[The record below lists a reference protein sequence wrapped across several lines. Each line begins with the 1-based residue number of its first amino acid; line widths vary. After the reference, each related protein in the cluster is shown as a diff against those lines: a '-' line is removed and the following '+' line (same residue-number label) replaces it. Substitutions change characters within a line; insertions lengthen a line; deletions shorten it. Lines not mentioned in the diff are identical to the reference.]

1 MKNTLLSTV
10 LLSFSCAFAQQAPD
24 WQNPNALHQGTEKPH
39 ATMVA
44 CPSKEIAKTVRY
56 AFGAEREKSPFYKS
70 LNGQWKYHFSKT
82 QLDRV
87 AGFEAPSFDDTQWT
101 TIPVPANVEIEGHG
115 IPIYTNIRYPF
126 GKPTPPIVDP
136 ANPYNSVSSYR
147 HTFTVPQAWDG
158 KKIFISFDGVNSFFY
173 LWINGKKIGFSK
185 DSRTLAEFDITPF
198 VKPGE
203 NQIAV
208 EVFRWSDGSYLEDQD
223 FWRLSGIFRDV
234 YLWCAPTTRLRDFE
248 IKTPLDAK
256 EEDAEL
262 AVEVEVVAG
271 EGATVDF
278 LLENL
283 QGKVVA
289 ALSAPVTGEKTTLS
303 TLIKNPLKWSAEK
316 PNLYKGFLTL
326 KDKSGA
332 VLQVVATR
340 VGFRSVRLKDGN
352 LLVNGQRI
360 FIKGVNRHEHDVK
373 NGQTM
378 NMEMMIKDIQLMKQN
393 NINTVRTCHFP
404 NVPAWYELCDEM
416 GLYVY
421 DEANIECHGAMF
433 LTKDPIWQN
442 AYMDRTVRM
451 VERDKNHPSIIIWSV
466 GNENDWGS
474 NLETTARWMK
484 QRDPS
489 RLIHSCE
496 AGEAPETDIIAP
508 MYPKPEVLTKHA
520 SQQRD
525 RPFIMCE
532 YAHAM
537 GNSSGDLRAYWD
549 QIYSKPGL
557 QGGCI
562 WDWVDQAMYQPVRAK
577 RSRLFEKPKPG
588 EKVFQAYGGDFY
600 YLDKDGN
607 PMHGVKGPH
616 NGIPSD
622 DNFCFNGL
630 VSADRTPHPGLAEV
644 KKVYQNIHLSS
655 WNPAEGTIKV
665 KNGFFFNTLNENL
678 LGTWEVKSNG
688 EILQQGSFEVPA
700 IPPGKEGIIKIPL
713 QKTLQ
718 AAPGTEYWLNISF
731 KLAKETSWAAAGH
744 EVAWEQFSMGKG
756 APVASK
762 ASTGSLTVQQK
773 DKSIQ
778 VKGSAFTATLEG
790 GLLTALTYNGVAL
803 IQEPLRP
810 DFWRAPTDNDRGF
823 KSEKSHGE
831 WKSVGKD
838 WTPEKVT
845 IAEQTAQQVKIIAEG
860 KLPTIGASYSLT
872 YVVTP
877 NGEVAIT
884 ANYTGIQNKQSPT
897 RFGLQM
903 LMSEGFKTVTWYGCG
918 PQETY
923 SDRCET
929 RVDFYSGK
937 IDEQYFDYSEPSESG
952 NKVKVRWT
960 AIANAQGKGLLA
972 IADKNLLSVKAIR
985 HTTDDLQSHKHA
997 FQMPQR
1003 KTTTLNL
1010 DLVQMGVGG
1019 DNSWGAKPHKQF
1031 QIPSDAN
1038 YSYTV
1043 RLQPYDKESFTPP
1056 LAAE

>member
-1 MKNTLLSTV
+1 MKKSFLAATLLPLACV
-10 LLSFSCAFAQQAPD
+10 FAQQPPD
-24 WQNPNALHQGTEKPH
+24 WQNPKAIHQGTEKPH
-39 ATMVA
+39 ATMIT
-44 CPSKEIAKTVRY
+44 CPSLEVAKTIRY
-56 AFGAEREKSPFYKS
+56 TFGAEREKSPFYKS

-87 AGFEAPSFDDTQWT
+87 AGFEAPAFDDSQWT

-115 IPIYTNIRYPF
+115 VPIYTNIRYPF

-136 ANPYNSVSSYR
+136 TNPYNSVSSYR
-147 HTFTVPQAWDG
+147 HTFTVPKDWDG
-158 KKIFISFDGVNSFFY
+158 KKIFIAFDGVNSFFY
-173 LWINGKKIGFSK
+173 LWINGQKIGFSK

-203 NQIAV
+203 NKIAV
-208 EVFRWSDGSYLEDQD
+208 EVFRWCDGSYLEDQD

-234 YLWCAPTTRLRDFE
+234 YIWCAPATRIRDFE
-248 IKTPLDAK
+248 VKTELDTSYT
-256 EEDAEL
+256 DATL
-262 AVEVEVVAG
+262 KVNTEVING
-271 EGATVDF
+271 TGASVSF
-278 LLENL
+278 LLQDATGNT
-283 QGKVVA
+283 VVSQTITA
-289 ALSAPVTGEKTTLS
+289 DADKAILSVP
-303 TLIKNPLKWSAEK
+303 IKNPLKWSAEK
-316 PNLYKGFLTL
+316 PNLYKLYVTL
-326 KDKSGA
+326 KNKDDQI
-332 VLQVVATR
+332 LQVIPTR
-340 VGFRSVRLKDGN
+340 VGFRSVELKDGN
-352 LLVNGQRI
+352 MLVNGQRI

-378 NMEMMIKDIQLMKQN
+378 NLEMMIKDIQLMKQHN
-393 NINTVRTCHFP
+393 LNTVRTCHYP
-404 NVPAWYELCDEM
+404 NIPSWYELCDEM

-433 LTKDPIWQN
+433 LTKDPTWLD

-466 GNENDWGS
+466 GNENGWGS

-484 QRDPS
+484 KRDPS

-496 AGEAPETDIIAP
+496 AGTAPETDLIAP
-508 MYPKPEVLTKHA
+508 MYPKPGELTKHA
-520 SQQRD
+520 SKKQD

-549 QIYSKPGL
+549 QIYSKPYL

-562 WDWVDQAMYQPVRAK
+562 WDWVDQGQYQSARAD

-600 YLDKDGN
+600 YTDKDGKPLN
-607 PMHGVKGPH
+607 GVKGPH

-622 DNFCFNGL
+622 DNFCCNGL
-630 VSADRTPHPGLAEV
+630 VTADRTPHPGLSEV
-644 KKVYQNIHLSS
+644 KKVYQNIHLSFY
-655 WNPAEGTIKV
+655 NPADSTIKI
-665 KNGFFFNTLNENL
+665 KNGFFFKTLNEDL
-678 LGTWEVKSNG
+678 VGTWEVKSNG
-688 EILQQGSFEVPA
+688 SVLQQGTFDIPA
-700 IPPGKEGIIKIPL
+700 LAPEKEGVIKIPF
-713 QKTLQ
+713 QKIPR
-718 AAPGTEYWLNISF
+718 AEPGTEYWLNVSF
-731 KLAKETSWAAAGH
+731 KLAKETSWAPAGH
-744 EVAWEQFSMGKG
+744 EVAWEQFAMDKG
-756 APVASK
+756 TPVAPK
-762 ASTGSLTVQQK
+762 QPTGALTVQQEGK
-773 DKSIQ
+773 TIT
-778 VKGSAFTATLEG
+778 VKGATFEAAFEN
-790 GLLTALTYNGVAL
+790 GLLKTLTYNGVAL

-823 KSEKSHGE
+823 KSEKFHGD

-838 WTPEKVT
+838 WAPEKVT
-845 IAEQTAQQVKIIAEG
+845 IAEQTVQQVKIVAEG
-860 KLPTIGASYSLT
+860 KLSTIGAPYSLT
-872 YVVTP
+872 YVVAP

-884 ANYTGIQNKQSPT
+884 ASYTGVQKKQSPT

-903 LMSEGFKTVTWYGCG
+903 LMPEGFETVTWYGCG
-918 PQETY
+918 PQESY

-929 RVDFYSGK
+929 PIDLYSGK

-972 IADKNLLSVKAIR
+972 IADKNLLSVKALR
-985 HTTDDLQSHKHA
+985 YTTDDLQSHKHT
-997 FQMPQR
+997 FQIPQR

-1019 DNSWGAKPHKQF
+1019 DDSWGAKPHAPY
-1031 QIPSDAN
+1031 QIPSDKN

-1043 RLQPYDKESFTPP
+1043 RLLPYDKATFTPP
-1056 LAAE
+1056 LLAE